1 MVCIFKNWQ
10 HYSKLDKHE
19 KNMDTCHNQY
29 LFFKFCMTTLFLFSI
44 YYFDLSLN
52 YTHNKNTLMIFY
64 ETITYIYSCK

>member
-19 KNMDTCHNQY
+19 KNMDPCHNQY

-52 YTHNKNTLMIFY
+52 YTQ
-64 ETITYIYSCK
+64 